1 LTGEWYFKGV
11 TDFVILFKQVVQLQV
26 TYNHFQQ
33 LYEVHDTVM

>member
-1 LTGEWYFKGV
+1 LLFA
-11 TDFVILFKQVVQLQV
+11 FKQVVQLQV